1 MTRDRRLCYNLPS
14 MHSITLKGIR
24 THNLKGFDLTL
35 AHHKLYV
42 VSGVSGSGKSSLA
55 FDTLYAEGQR
65 RYVES
70 LSAYARQFLER
81 MEKPDVDFVSGI
93 PPALAIESKNVISNA
108 RSTVGTQTEINDYLR
123 LLFSRIGR
131 TFCSACGVEALKSQP
146 DSIASF
152 LIKELKGEEVM
163 LLAAVDLG
171 GGDREHAEAFLP
183 ELERQG
189 FSEALVKGKIVSLEN
204 LAKAKKIT
212 PKVDIVCDRV
222 QPLSQYRKRLVDSLE
237 LAARLGK
244 GKIKILCG
252 KRELT
257 FSDEL
262 ACPACAKT
270 FREPVPNLFSF
281 NSPLGAC
288 PACQGFGRVIT
299 LDWDLVVP
307 DVHKTLADG
316 AIEPWTKPSSE
327 WEFKHLL
334 EYCRKKKIPTNKPWR
349 QLSAAQRKLIL
360 HGQEGD
366 KFFSVR
372 QFFEYLEKKTYKMH
386 VRVFL
391 SRYRTFVP
399 CRDCEESRLKPQGLA
414 VKVDGRNIFELQC
427 LPLTDLY
434 AFLKVLKLTETE
446 FSRVE
451 PVYLEIQKRVRF
463 LVEVGLGYLS
473 LARLS
478 RSLSGGEMQRIHL
491 ASSLGSALVDTLYVL
506 DEPSIGLHERD
517 NELLI
522 RLMKELRDLGN
533 TLVVVEHDRA
543 MIETADEIIDIGP
556 GGGERGGE
564 LLYQGSVAGLSGC
577 RRSLTAR
584 YLSGELVPS
593 IETVNSEAQKTKA
606 GQLEIFEAS
615 EHNLKKISVTIPLRK
630 FVVITGVS
638 GSGKSTLVYDVIYKN
653 FLRARGQSVQE
664 PGKVLRIK
672 GFEKIDQLILVDQ
685 SPIGRSPRSN
695 PATYMGAYDDIR
707 KCFAASREAKN
718 HGLEPSAFSFNVDG
732 GRCDICKGAGQVKVE
747 MHFLADVFMPCDACQ
762 GRRFQKHV
770 LDIHFQG
777 KNIDQVLALTIE
789 EAVVFFRGFKA
800 LEEKLGLLVRV
811 GLGYLRL
818 GQSAITLS
826 GGEAQRLKLAEE
838 MANSK
843 EGHVLYV
850 FDEPTTG
857 LHYHDIHYLLQ
868 AFQELLVRGHSLV
881 VIEHNM
887 EVIHTADWIIDLGPE
902 GGVNGGRLVYSG
914 TCDGILGVKHS
925 FTGQYLQKHRDR
937 LKQNTARATSL
948 SSV

>member
-1 MTRDRRLCYNLPS
+1 MT
-14 MHSITLKGIR
+14 HSIILKGIK
-24 THNLKGFDLTL
+24 THNLKNFDLTL

-42 VSGVSGSGKSSLA
+42 VTGVSGSGKSSLA

-70 LSAYARQFLER
+70 LSAYARQFLAR
-81 MEKPDVDFVSGI
+81 MEKPDVDFVGGI
-93 PPALAIESKNVISNA
+93 PPALAIEAKNVISNA

-123 LLFSRIGR
+123 LLFSRVGR
-131 TFCSACGVEALKSQP
+131 TYCPNCGIEALKSQP

-152 LIKELKGEEVM
+152 LIEKFTGEDIAVM
-163 LLAAVDLG
+163 AGIDLG
-171 GGDREHAEAFLP
+171 GTSREQAEASLA

-189 FSEALVKGKIVSLEN
+189 FSEAFEKGKIVSFEVLK
-204 LAKAKKIT
+204 KAQRTSPRIQ
-212 PKVDIVCDRV
+212 VICDRV
-222 QPLSQYRKRLVDSLE
+222 QIQPKNRKRLVDSLE
-237 LAARLGK
+237 LAGRLGK
-244 GKIKILCG
+244 GEIKAVCG
-252 KRELT
+252 KKELA
-257 FSDEL
+257 FSEEL
-262 ACPACAKT
+262 ACPNCSKT

-299 LDWDLVVP
+299 LDWDLVIP
-307 DVHKTLADG
+307 DDSKTLAGG

-334 EYCRKKKIPTNKPWR
+334 DYCRKKKIPTDKPWR
-349 QLSAAQRKLIL
+349 ELSAAQRKQIL
-360 HGQEGD
+360 QGQEGD
-366 KFFSVR
+366 KFFSVK

-399 CRDCEESRLKPQGLA
+399 CKDCSESRLKPQGLA
-414 VKVDGRNIFELQC
+414 VKVAGKNIFEMQGQ
-427 LPLTDLY
+427 PLSDLY
-434 AFLKVLKLTETE
+434 QFLAGLEFTEGE
-446 FSRVE
+446 RARVE

-478 RSLSGGEMQRIHL
+478 RTLSGGEMQRIHL

-517 NELLI
+517 NDLLI

-533 TLVVVEHDRA
+533 TLIVVEHDRA
-543 MIETADEIIDIGP
+543 MIETADEVIDIGP

-564 LLYQGSVAGLSGC
+564 LLYQGAVAGLREC
-577 RRSLTAR
+577 RRSLTGR

-593 IETVNSEAQKTKA
+593 LIKSDRDERKSKPEAIEIVGAA
-606 GQLEIFEAS
+606 
-615 EHNLKKISVTIPLRK
+615 EHNLKNVNVTIPLRK
-630 FVVITGVS
+630 FVLITGVS
-638 GSGKSTLVYDVIYKN
+638 GSGKSTLVYDVLYKN

-664 PGKVLRIK
+664 PGKVRKIK
-672 GFEKIDQLILVDQ
+672 GLDKIDQLVLVDQ

-695 PATYMGAYDDIR
+695 PATYIGAYDDIR
-707 KCFAASREAKN
+707 KCFASSREAKN
-718 HGLEPSAFSFNVDG
+718 RGLEPAAFSFNVDG
-732 GRCDICKGAGQVKVE
+732 GRCDTCKGAGQVKVE

-762 GRRFQKHV
+762 SKRFQKHV
-770 LDIHFQG
+770 LDVHFQG
-777 KNIDQVLALTIE
+777 KNIDQVLGLTVE
-789 EAVVFFRGFKA
+789 DAVIFFKGFKA
-800 LEEKLGLLVRV
+800 LEEKLSLLVRV

-818 GQSAITLS
+818 GQSATTLS

-838 MANSK
+838 MANAK
-843 EGHVLYV
+843 AGHVLYV

-868 AFQELLVRGHSLV
+868 TFQELLARGHSLV

-887 EVIHTADWIIDLGPE
+887 EVIHTADWIVDLGPE
-902 GGVNGGRLVYSG
+902 GGAQGGALVYAG
-914 TCDGILGVKHS
+914 DCDGIVNVKES
-925 FTGQYLQKHRDR
+925 FTGQYLRKYRSW
-937 LKQNTARATSL
+937 LKQHAAKPSAAA
-948 SSV
+948 SV